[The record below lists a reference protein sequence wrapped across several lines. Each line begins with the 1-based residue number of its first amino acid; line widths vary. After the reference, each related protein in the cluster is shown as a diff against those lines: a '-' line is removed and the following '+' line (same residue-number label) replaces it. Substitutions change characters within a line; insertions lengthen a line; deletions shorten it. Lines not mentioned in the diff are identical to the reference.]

1 MTKMAPFG
9 HSNTNNNKS
18 LPLVE
23 FAQNNWLV
31 WLFAIN
37 PFFAISLVH
46 SNLLYVVDSEMRG
59 ILSQGYLFC
68 VCMVAY
74 SECAEF

>member
-1 MTKMAPFG
+1 MIKMAPFG

-31 WLFAIN
+31 WF
-37 PFFAISLVH
+37 
-46 SNLLYVVDSEMRG
+46 
-59 ILSQGYLFC
+59 GYLQLIPFLL
-68 VCMVAY
+68 
-74 SECAEF
+74 